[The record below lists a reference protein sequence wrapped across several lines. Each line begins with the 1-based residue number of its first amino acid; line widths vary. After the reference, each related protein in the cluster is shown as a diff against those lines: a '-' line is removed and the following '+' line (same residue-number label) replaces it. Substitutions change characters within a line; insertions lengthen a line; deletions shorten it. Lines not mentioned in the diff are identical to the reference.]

1 MSRIVAETT
10 RLLIRLAE
18 LEDAAFICSLWN
30 DPRVMRFVGFP
41 HGLGENEERLR
52 ANIAQRGDS
61 EFRQLL
67 IVVLKESGQRI
78 GQCKMELPD
87 ADGISETDVKL
98 HPDFWGCHYG
108 LEVKR
113 ALLDHL
119 FTHTACRAVQASPN
133 VANTASIKMQE
144 AVGGVRVAE
153 KVYEFPPEMRDKT
166 TPVHAAIYQVARQT
180 WEEQRSQA
188 LSRIIT

>member
-1 MSRIVAETT
+1 MSRLVAETD

-18 LEDAAFICSLWN
+18 LEDVAFICSLWN

-41 HGLGENEERLR
+41 NGLGESEERLR

-67 IVVLKESGQRI
+67 VVTLKENGQRI

-87 ADGISETDVKL
+87 SDGISETDVKL
-98 HPDFWGCHYG
+98 HPDFWGNRYG
-108 LEVKR
+108 VEVKR
-113 ALLDHL
+113 ALLAHL
-119 FTHTACRAVQASPN
+119 FTHTDCRVVQASPN

-153 KVYEFPPEMRDKT
+153 KVHEFPESMRAT
-166 TPVHAAIYQVARQT
+166 TLPVHAAIYHVSRAA
-180 WEEQRSQA
+180 WEQEVLENDQH
-188 LSRIIT
+188 

>member
-1 MSRIVAETT
+1 MSRMVVETA

-41 HGLGENEERLR
+41 HGLGESEERLR

-67 IVVLKESGQRI
+67 IVALKESGQRI

-87 ADGISETDVKL
+87 SDGISETDVKL
-98 HPDFWGCHYG
+98 HPDFWGNRYG
-108 LEVKR
+108 VEVKR
-113 ALLDHL
+113 ALLDHI
-119 FTHTACRAVQASPN
+119 FTHTACRVVQASPN
-133 VANTASIKMQE
+133 IENTASIKMQE
-144 AVGGVRVAE
+144 AVGGMRMGE
-153 KVYEFPPEMRDKT
+153 KTYEFPEAMREAT
-166 TPVHAAIYQVARQT
+166 TPVHAAIYQVSREI
-180 WEEQRSQA
+180 WERE
-188 LSRIIT
+188 LFENDNH